1 MQPFPSTGQGKP
13 TFENISECW
22 LGCSKARGRQ
32 NFPSTGQDKY
42 LEMFPKVG
50 SMARGRQNFL
60 STSQSKYSEMF
71 PKVQR
76 SEEDKTFRV
85 LAWASTWRYFQRWVQ
100 RPKERQNFP
109 STGLGKYPKMF
120 PKVGSKARGR

>member
-60 STSQSKYSEMF
+60 STSQNKYSEMF
-71 PKVQR
+71 P
-76 SEEDKTFRV
+76 S
-85 LAWASTWRYFQRWVQ
+85 
-100 RPKERQNFP
+100 
-109 STGLGKYPKMF
+109 G
-120 PKVGSKARGR
+120 GSKGTEVTKLPEYWQGQVWQEEQQGVTEHHGQDQPRGCPWMR